1 MPAPP
6 EVELSPASTE
16 LGASAGHIR
25 KDRRRILGGALWTA
39 GDFWLQ
45 QMSQF
50 LTFVVVGNILGPPA
64 IGVMSMG
71 LTAVLFA
78 WAFLT
83 GGFADAL
90 VQRTELRKDHFDT
103 VFWLLMA
110 IALIAVLI
118 LILVS
123 PLLAGL
129 FKENSLKI
137 VLPLL
142 SLSLPCV
149 AVTATYQAL
158 VQRALQFKQLAI
170 RSLVAS
176 TAGFAVALITSEHGW
191 GVYSLV
197 AYYLVARFLEAALLV
212 LVTRRLPGIEVS
224 RAAFND
230 VVGYGAHRLGN
241 QVSFILLSQVPRVII
256 GAFLGSGAL
265 GLYSIVERILI
276 ALQNGISGVIAR
288 VAFPTLSGRQGEQE
302 GFFRA
307 MRDFI
312 TAANVVMLPIFIG
325 LSLTAHE
332 AIATLM
338 TATWIGAAPLLSILC
353 LGMIVQPTF
362 YVLHTA
368 SIALGHSRAMAR
380 LGIANLLLCFVATLI
395 AQRWGLAAIA
405 WATVGVNF
413 TTVALVWG
421 ATHQYFRARWLYL
434 LGGLPAPALATLAM
448 AVVIF
453 AVSPWLLH
461 EPVLL
466 AAAIKVGLG
475 VLTYLGAL
483 RVFGPRAFRSLFQ
496 LLLSRHGPEAA

>member
-1 MPAPP
+1 MTAPP
-6 EVELSPASTE
+6 EAELSADAIGGDSD
-16 LGASAGHIR
+16 AGGIR

-50 LTFVVVGNILGPPA
+50 LTFVVVGNILGPA
-64 IGVMSMG
+64 VVGVMSMA

-90 VQRTELRKDHFDT
+90 VQRPELRKDHFDT

-110 IALIAVLI
+110 IALTAVLT
-118 LILVS
+118 LVGIS
-123 PLLAGL
+123 PWFAGF
-129 FKENSLKI
+129 FKEDALKI

-158 VQRALQFKQLAI
+158 VQRELQFKALAI

-176 TAGFAVALITSEHGW
+176 VVGFTVALVASQHGW
-191 GVYSLV
+191 GIYSLV

-212 LVTRRLPGIEVS
+212 VVTRQLPGLNVT
-224 RAAFND
+224 RAAFDD
-230 VVGYGAHRLGN
+230 VVSFGAHRLGN
-241 QVSFILLSQVPRVII
+241 QVSFVLLSQVPRVVI
-256 GAFLGSGAL
+256 GSFLGPAAL

-288 VAFPTLSGRQGEQE
+288 VAFPTLSSRQTEQE
-302 GFFRA
+302 QFFRA

-332 AIATLM
+332 AIGTLM
-338 TATWIGAAPLLSILC
+338 TANWSGSAPLLAILC
-353 LGMIVQPTF
+353 LGMTVQPTF

-368 SIALGHSRAMAR
+368 SIALGHSKAMAR
-380 LGIANLLLCFVATLI
+380 LGIANLVLCVAATLI
-395 AQRWGLAAIA
+395 AQHWGLAAIA
-405 WATVGVNF
+405 WASVGMNFLTVG
-413 TTVALVWG
+413 LIWL
-421 ATHQYFRARWLYL
+421 ATHQFFRGWWLYL
-434 LGGLPAPALATLAM
+434 MGGLWAPILATLSM
-448 AVVIF
+448 AAIIL
-453 AVSPWLLH
+453 AASPFLLQT
-461 EPVLL
+461 PVLL
-466 AAAIKVGLG
+466 AAAVKVGVG
-475 VLTYLGAL
+475 IVTYLVAL
-483 RVFGPRAFRSLFQ
+483 RLFGPRAFQSMVQ
-496 LLLSRHGPEAA
+496 LVLSRRGAEAA